1 MTRAGAR
8 PRLLGAALLAAL
20 AAGASGGELRW
31 TAQERAAILSH
42 GPWPPPAAV
51 DPGNRASGRREAI
64 AFGARL
70 FFDRR
75 LAVDGTLACSSCHDP
90 QAGWAERRP
99 RALGR
104 DELSRN
110 TKSVLDARFNRWFGW
125 SGATDSLWAAS
136 LRPLLDP
143 REMGSAER
151 HVAQLVC
158 SAPDLSCGYR
168 LAFGRPPPAD
178 DERVFVDIGKALAA
192 YQETLVTG
200 RTPFDAYRDAI
211 ARGDREA
218 ASRYPIAAQ
227 RGLRLFVGEAGCNL
241 CHLGPGFTNREFD
254 KVGIP
259 VRGADGTFDWGRY
272 EGIKALQAS
281 RFNLLSRHNDDP
293 TRANSIS
300 TRHVALE
307 VEAYG
312 AFAVPTLRNVAS
324 TGPYMHDGSISTLR
338 DVVRHYSEIDDV
350 KLHVAAA
357 HPHAEPGETLPPRPA
372 ISPLRTLMLAPRQID
387 DLVAFLETLTPER
400 ATPARIPPL
409 AVECVPAAGGGP
421 SGQRPDAPPQDAHRR
436 RTGASP
442 RVVRVPWRAGRRPR
456 SWGRAI
462 VDDHDGERA

>member
-1 MTRAGAR
+1 MTRAGR
-8 PRLLGAALLAAL
+8 RTRLLGAALLAAL
-20 AAGASGGELRW
+20 AAGASGGELPW

-42 GPWPPPAAV
+42 GPWPPPAAP
-51 DPGNRASGRREAI
+51 DAGNRVSGRREAI

-75 LAVDGTLACSSCHDP
+75 LAVDGTHACSSCHDP
-90 QAGWAERRP
+90 EAGWAERRP

-104 DELSRN
+104 DELPRN

-125 SGATDSLWAAS
+125 GGATDSLWAAS

-151 HVAQLVC
+151 HVAQLVRTQL
-158 SAPDLSCGYR
+158 DLSCGYR
-168 LAFGRPPPAD
+168 RAFGREPPTD
-178 DERVFVDIGKALAA
+178 DERLFVDIGKALAA

-218 ASRYPIAAQ
+218 ASRYPVAAR
-227 RGLRLFVGEAGCNL
+227 RGLRLFVGEAGCAT

-259 VRGADGTFDWGRY
+259 VRGANGIFDWGRY

-300 TRHVALE
+300 TRHVALAA
-307 VEAYG
+307 EAYG
-312 AFAVPTLRNVAS
+312 AFAVPTLRNVAA
-324 TGPYMHDGSISTLR
+324 TAPYMHDGSMPTLR

-357 HPHAEPGETLPPRPA
+357 HPHAEPGEALPPRPA
-372 ISPLRTLMLAPRQID
+372 TSPLRTLMLTPRQID
-387 DLVAFLETLTPER
+387 DLVAFLHTLTPER
-400 ATPARIPPL
+400 ATPARIPAL
-409 AVECVPAAGGGP
+409 AAECVSAAAGSTSGP
-421 SGQRPDAPPQDAHRR
+421 QPDAPSPEARPRR
-436 RTGASP
+436 RGASP
-442 RVVRVPWRAGRRPR
+442 RGVRVPWRARRR
-456 SWGRAI
+456 SRSAARTM
-462 VDDHDGERA
+462 VDDHDLERA